1 MTFSI
6 WSASAP
12 APVPL
17 SIARAMLSFGMRA
30 SLAFWTA
37 FASAAF
43 ISGSPPPSRAAT
55 WIARASFVKC
65 APRRASTTAFLC
77 LIEAHLEWPDI
88 AGEFIGPLVQNG
100 RRLGRAHRVI
110 RPGVAPQLGALVRS
124 QPATHPHDHLDLL
137 EGRAALDAL
146 AQSRADVLH
155 HAGWFDTQ
163 FRAGPTARG
172 TSDDELA
179 VFLQLLAVDG
189 DRATLAEVA
198 DEVPVDGRLVHP
210 AALRIARADRH
221 VHGAAELLI
230 EQHLLGRLGDPVVR
244 PDAELAEAPGSLVGV
259 EHLVQVLLSP
269 FGARVDDLAVL
280 EAEPHAG
287 HLAAAVHGG
296 EREAHLAVHAVLD
309 RTREELPVG
318 HVVRAVAGDP
328 VAPRDVQPH
337 VGAGPHHVDLLAPFD
352 PVGQPLDL
360 LGLAL
365 PRRDRVVVVG
375 EAGAVEELL
384 VLGERHVGL
393 RGERLGRVERQRP
406 AVRALGGALHRR
418 LEERLA
424 RLLRAGLLGGV

>member
-1 MTFSI
+1 
-6 WSASAP
+6 
-12 APVPL
+12 
-17 SIARAMLSFGMRA
+17 MLSFGMRA
-30 SLAFWTA
+30 SFAFCTA
-37 FASAAF
+37 LASAAF
-43 ISGSPPPSRAAT
+43 MSGSPPPSRAAT

-77 LIEAHLEWPDI
+77 LIDAHLEWPDI

-124 QPATHPHDHLDLL
+124 QPATHPDDHLDLL

-146 AQSRADVLH
+146 AQSRANVLH

-189 DRATLAEVA
+189 DRAPLAEVA
-198 DEVPVDGRLVHP
+198 HEVPVARRLVPP

-259 EHLVQVLLSP
+259 EHLVEVLLAAI
-269 FGARVDDLAVL
+269 GARVDDLAIL
-280 EAEPHAG
+280 EPDPPPGA
-287 HLAAAVHGG
+287 LAASVDGR
-296 EREAHLAVHAVLD
+296 EREAPLAVHAVLH
-309 RTREELPVG
+309 RAREELAVG
-318 HVVRAVAGDP
+318 HVVRAVARDP
-328 VAPRDVQPH
+328 VAPRHVQPD
-337 VGAGPHHVDLLAPFD
+337 VGAGPDHVHLLAPLD
-352 PVGQPLDL
+352 PVGEALDL

-365 PRRDRVVVVG
+365 PGRHRVVVVCK
-375 EAGAVEELL
+375 AGPVEELL
-384 VLGERHVGL
+384 VLRQRHVGL
-393 RGERLGRVERQRP
+393 GCERLGREERERP
-406 AVRALGGALHRR
+406 AV
-418 LEERLA
+418 
-424 RLLRAGLLGGV
+424 